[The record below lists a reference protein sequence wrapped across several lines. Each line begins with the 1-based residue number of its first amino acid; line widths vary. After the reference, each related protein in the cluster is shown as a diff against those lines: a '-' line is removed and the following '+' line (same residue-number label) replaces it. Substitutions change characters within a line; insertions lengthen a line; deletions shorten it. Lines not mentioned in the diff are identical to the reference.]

1 MAQGN
6 TTKTLEDLARKDYS
20 QDLSGFEKIIN
31 LTNGTLYNIKF
42 ANQNNL
48 KAYSRLSQ
56 SNTYDLTSQDL
67 IDSKNCDTKRLNS

>member
-1 MAQGN
+1 MTQGN
-6 TTKTLEDLARKDYS
+6 ITKNLEDLARKDYL
-20 QDLSGFEKIIN
+20 QDLNGYEKIIT

-56 SNTYDLTSQDL
+56 SNTYDLASQAL
-67 IDSKNCDTKRLNS
+67 IDSNNCDTKRLNS